1 MTKLSLQAF
10 LTLGKEQFNLLM
22 IWVLVGCDRTQQNNN
37 ILVII
42 TDTRHLTHNTPHQ
55 HCTKQRMLNYD
66 DRNNYINMSRQHDKN
81 ILVFRRTTYIS
92 SYFRL
97 EIPLDYR

>member
-1 MTKLSLQAF
+1 M
-10 LTLGKEQFNLLM
+10 M

-42 TDTRHLTHNTPHQ
+42 TDTRHLTHNIPHQ

-66 DRNNYINMSRQHDKN
+66 DQHNYINMSRQHDKN

-92 SYFRL
+92 SYFSL